1 MRVTES
7 FALRSGGQKTGGLGG
22 YVLKDFLI
30 TFALFSQIYCFS
42 ALLKCY
48 FEVVVCFFF
57 HRKSDLHIAI
67 QITKQIVIFHYVSW
81 NRKH

>member
-42 ALLKCY
+42 ALLKCC
-48 FEVVVCFFF
+48 FEVVVVVFFF
-57 HRKSDLHIAI
+57 IGK
-67 QITKQIVIFHYVSW
+67 VIYIS
-81 NRKH
+81 RYRSRSK